1 MFIIFSLV
9 FMARIVIKGE
19 NELKYFVSSLVYMI
33 ILFALIIA
41 VVSLLF
47 FFDILINKDFIYNNS
62 ITELPQDSLS
72 EADYNIALLPM
83 FFGLFSILFLLPD
96 VKKKF
101 TKAFLS
107 SLLLIFS
114 LQIFLSGSRR
124 GMILFFIILLLLS
137 LSLVFAPFI
146 KKSFIIIYAR
156 ESVLFL
162 VCLLLLSFSLYL
174 FIDKTSYYHKN
185 KFLEQVGSK
194 NILVTKYKITKK
206 ILRYASVID
215 KSLDY
220 NRVNTILWS
229 HVFVPED
236 PDSGWGSRIH
246 KTIYPLTG
254 KNVEIVPSTAK
265 GYLMDSTCNASYYSD
280 SNACESYTQIVR
292 LRTKKGERYK
302 ASVFCFVSDSFN
314 ANPVVFS
321 VSAYSINSKFVTG
334 NAASY
339 YNLDYKGSWQK
350 LELDFECNEGEVPV
364 YLSFIKNDVQ
374 DFRELHGY
382 VIYAYPMYTKII
394 GTDSLLTYCI
404 SAKKNN
410 FVCSSFLDSNPNE
423 RYSRTNALVFA
434 SQRQFYYSSG
444 MFTFPLSVLYQPAK
458 KLIDPDPIRSFV
470 AKLIS
475 EDTTYYPYKSHII
488 LNATSSNF
496 LNDRILRW
504 EFGLKIFSLEYSWKQ
519 KIFGGGFNFLNW
531 YGYYFM
537 KDKTISDWPHNP
549 FLSIL
554 LYSGIF
560 GLIIYFFLL
569 YKVFLYYFK
578 YLNEYPLLFIFFI
591 TTFFFSFFSAGSPF
605 DPPIMGFFV
614 ILPFFINSILK
625 NGNPELAIS

>member
-1 MFIIFSLV
+1 MFIMFSLV

-19 NELKYFVSSLVYMI
+19 NELKYLVSNLVYLI

-83 FFGLFSILFLLPD
+83 FFGIFSILFLLPE

-107 SLLLIFS
+107 SLLLVFS

-124 GMILFFIILLLLS
+124 GIILFIIILLLLS
-137 LSLVFAPFI
+137 LSLVIAPVI
-146 KKSFIIIYAR
+146 KKSFLKNYAR
-156 ESVLFL
+156 ESIPFL
-162 VCLLLLSFSLYL
+162 VCLFLLSFSLYI
-174 FIDKTSYYHKN
+174 FIDKASYYHKN
-185 KFLEQVGSK
+185 KFLELVGSK
-194 NILVTKYKITKK
+194 NILITKYKITKK

-254 KNVEIVPSTAK
+254 KNVEIVPPAAK

-292 LRTKKGERYK
+292 LNTTKGERYK

-314 ANPVVFS
+314 AKPVVFS
-321 VSAYSINSKFVTG
+321 VSAYCINSKIVTG

-350 LELDFECNEGEVPV
+350 LELDFMCNEGEVPV

-382 VIYAYPMYTKII
+382 VIYAYPNYTKVI
-394 GTDSLLTYCI
+394 GADSLIT
-404 SAKKNN
+404 
-410 FVCSSFLDSNPNE
+410 NE
-423 RYSRTNALVFA
+423 PYSRTNALVFA
-434 SQRQFYYSSG
+434 SQRHFYNSSG
-444 MFTFPLSVLYQPAK
+444 MFSFPLSVLYQPDK

-470 AKLIS
+470 VKLIS

-488 LNATSSNF
+488 LNETSSTF

-560 GLIIYFFLL
+560 GLLIYFFLL

-578 YLNEYPLLFIFFI
+578 YLHEYPLLFIFFI
-591 TTFFFSFFSAGSPF
+591 ATFFFSFFSAGSPF

-614 ILPFFINSILK
+614 ILPFFIHSILK
-625 NGNPELAIS
+625 KGDPARAVS